1 MPNRRQFLQTSGL
14 ALGASA
20 LPLAGA
26 AAPHKPS
33 ATSAS
38 RTNDVAWRYSMCN
51 ETMMGRPWAE
61 QCEVIQKAGYTG
73 VEIAP
78 FTLVQDYGVTSVR
91 DFTAEQ
97 RREFKQVMDDHGLDC
112 VGLHWLLTPPPEGL
126 HFTTP
131 DDAVRERSVDYLRA
145 LIDFSADLGGPYLI
159 FGSPGQRSTT
169 GGASVEDAM
178 RYFVEGL
185 AAVAD
190 QAAERGAMVLVEHL
204 SPDQTDVVT
213 LMSEAQWIVEQVGRP
228 EAVNAMFDFHNS
240 VAETEPLPEV
250 IETYY
255 PYIHHIQVQEMD
267 GQYLGTGNAVN
278 DYIPAFQK
286 FKDLGYDK
294 WVSLEIFDFDPP
306 DEVIADVSMAVLKKI
321 ESELT

>member
-1 MPNRRQFLQTSGL
+1 MPNRRKFLQTSGL
-14 ALGASA
+14 ALGGSA
-20 LPLAGA
+20 LTLAHPGA
-26 AAPHKPS
+26 EPRPR
-33 ATSAS
+33 TS
-38 RTNDVAWRYSMCN
+38 DDHEVKWRYAMCN
-51 ETMMGRPWAE
+51 ECMMGRPWAE
-61 QCEVIQKAGYTG
+61 QCGVIQQAGYTG

-78 FTLVQDYGVTSVR
+78 FTLVKDYGVASVR

-97 RREFKQVMDDHGLDC
+97 RQEFKQIMDDHGLAC
-112 VGLHWLLTPPPEGL
+112 VGLHWLFTPPPEGL

-131 DDAVRERSVDYLRA
+131 DEALREKSVDYLRA
-145 LIDFSADLGGPYLI
+145 LIDFSADVGGTYLI

-169 GGASVEDAM
+169 AGATVEEAKG
-178 RYFVEGL
+178 FLAEGL

-190 QAAERGAMVLVEHL
+190 HAAERGQVVLLEHL

-213 LMSEAQWIVEQVGRP
+213 LMAEAEEIVKEVGRP
-228 EAVNAMFDFHNS
+228 EAINAMFDFHNS
-240 VAETEPLPEV
+240 VAETAPLPEV

-255 PYIHHIQVQEMD
+255 PYIKHIQVQEMD
-267 GQYLGTGNAVN
+267 GRYLGTGNAIN
-278 DYIPAFQK
+278 DFIPAFQK

-321 ESELT
+321 ERELT